1 MKKRAF
7 TMIEL
12 IFVIVVVG
20 ILAAMIMPRLERN
33 GAKEAATQLLT
44 HIRSVSYT
52 HLTLPTIYSV

>member
-44 HIRSVSYT
+44 HIRYA
-52 HLTLPTIYSV
+52 